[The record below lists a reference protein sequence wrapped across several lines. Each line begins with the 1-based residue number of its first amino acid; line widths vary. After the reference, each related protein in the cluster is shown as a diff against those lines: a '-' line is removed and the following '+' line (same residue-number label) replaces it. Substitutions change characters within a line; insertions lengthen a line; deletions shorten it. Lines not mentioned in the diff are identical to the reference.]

1 MNGLRLIQ
9 VKKEV
14 VTKDGKKVKVNH
26 YYLSNDLGTIKVQ
39 IEPKLFKND
48 GDKASWCK
56 LRSLVSEIK
65 EI

>member
-1 MNGLRLIQ
+1 MNGLKVIQ

-26 YYLSNDLGTIKVQ
+26 YYLSNEVGIIKVQ
-39 IEPKLFKND
+39 IEPKLFNND

-56 LRSLVSEIK
+56 LRSLVTEIK